1 MSAGLQD
8 ISLYLCHE
16 FGIAFNLYITNI
28 HRIYKILS
36 ICVYIHIVIHHAF
49 FPSIY
54 PNMTSHSSFCHSSHI
69 AIEPLGFR
77 LAGKNPKIYQAM
89 KKEKRKAREK
99 GFLMAMKNCT
109 EKLCGY
115 WWVIGPVQCYI
126 WVVEKSTHIVFGCFF
141 QILLQNSLGRWQLFP
156 FLWTSFCWCQIGT
169 QQLPEV
175 VTSNWGKYPATP
187 CDWDSNDSW
196 LGYGSNKIL
205 RLLKLRCGELRSM
218 VGSLWR
224 WDFWSWRDFHGFFSG
239 EIWFGSKSLNLLNIE
254 NWYKS
259 HKISPRVSGIKKW
272 RYCTL

>member
-1 MSAGLQD
+1 MCIPRTQMALVLIGKGLV
-8 ISLYLCHE
+8 LGGLT
-16 FGIAFNLYITNI
+16 FNNRG
-28 HRIYKILS
+28 HWGSR
-36 ICVYIHIVIHHAF
+36 YIHIVIPCVF
-49 FPSIY
+49 QSIC

-77 LAGKNPKIYQAM
+77 LAGKKPKIYQAM

-99 GFLMAMKNCT
+99 GFLMAMKNCPKNCVHID
-109 EKLCGY
+109 ESLDRSNAAYGWLKKLHTLFSD
-115 WWVIGPVQCYI
+115 V
-126 WVVEKSTHIVFGCFF
+126 FF
-141 QILLQNSLGRWQLFP
+141 QILLHNSLGRWQLFL